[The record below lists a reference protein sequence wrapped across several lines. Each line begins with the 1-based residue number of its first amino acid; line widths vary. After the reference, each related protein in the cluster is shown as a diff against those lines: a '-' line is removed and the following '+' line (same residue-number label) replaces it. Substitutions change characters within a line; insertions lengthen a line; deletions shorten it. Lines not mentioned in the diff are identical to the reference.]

1 MQRGRKR
8 SQGDFELVS
17 VVGLEELHASV
28 LVNEESDSKSES
40 QSLNPLDLLLEGAN
54 TVPSAE
60 TSLSLSQT
68 SIKSQSAKAVVEADG
83 PANAMSRNMQILFQQ
98 FKGVPPSNALAV
110 PSNERRFVSICSP
123 NNLLRKIGF
132 CAESVSLGPIL
143 FDRNTASVPG
153 LHLPL
158 VLDMVRDSVKNRLLN
173 VLGFACIFCSVILIL
188 SSFLFVAPQVAIPN
202 KVRSSCLMLDLCSF
216 ILSFR

>member
-8 SQGDFELVS
+8 IQSDFELVS

-40 QSLNPLDLLLEGAN
+40 QSLNPVELLLEGAN
-54 TVPSAE
+54 RVPIAE
-60 TSLSLSQT
+60 T
-68 SIKSQSAKAVVEADG
+68 SIKSESAKAAVEADG
-83 PANAMSRNMQILFQQ
+83 PANAMSRNMQILSQQ
-98 FKGVPPSNALAV
+98 FKGFPPSNALAI
-110 PSNERRFVSICSP
+110 PSNESRFVSICSP
-123 NNLLRKIGF
+123 NNLLRKLGF

-188 SSFLFVAPQVAIPN
+188 SSFIFVAPQVAIPN
-202 KVRSSCLMLDLCSF
+202 KVRSSFLMLDLCSF